1 MTSQH
6 PLRGVVGFVIPGVI
20 ALAAGVCG
28 GETGPRR
35 HAISGTV
42 TFKGQPVPAGQIAFE
57 LDASR
62 GNRGPAGYAEITD
75 GWYSTHMGAVAGPH
89 IVRINGQ
96 TGPVIE
102 ETVDVTL
109 FVVHGLRHE
118 HRDRSRATDHRFRG
132 SGRSRAAQ
140 TAAVTRVRRTV
151 MVRSRRTGRDQEPGA
166 KPAVH
171 SR

>member
-42 TFKGQPVPAGQIAFE
+42 TFKGQPVPAVQIVFE

-109 FVVHGLRHE
+109 FMDYVTSTE
-118 HRDRSRATDHRFRG
+118 IEAEP
-132 SGRSRAAQ
+132 Q
-140 TAAVTRVRRTV
+140 TIDFEVPDAAVPPRR
-151 MVRSRRTGRDQEPGA
+151 RQ
-166 KPAVH
+166 
-171 SR
+171 